1 MKYFIN
7 LSAGLYQNQYKG
19 EIIRIQSSHIES
31 KAYDRLFLMF
41 PDSILYN
48 LATGEDCCI
57 VDCTSNNIGK
67 VINRIPL
74 FNYVIKRIW
83 FNSLETKGLDK
94 KYVDWLYRNLSRP
107 AKSKIKYFKKFIKG
121 NAGNLTGISIK
132 LAKECAVHV

>member
-7 LSAGLYQNQYKG
+7 LSAGLYQRKYTG

-48 LATGEDCCI
+48 LAAGEDCCI
-57 VDCTSNNIGK
+57 VDCTSNKVGK

-74 FNYVIKRIW
+74 FNYIIKRSW
-83 FNSLETKGLDK
+83 YNTLETKGLDK
-94 KYVDWLYRNLSRP
+94 KYVDWIYRNLSSCTK
-107 AKSKIKYFKKFIKG
+107 AKIRYFKKFMKG
-121 NAGNLTGISIK
+121 SPGILTGISIK
-132 LAKECAVHV
+132 LEKEKDDT